1 MFSQMRL
8 QLQAHRA
15 WLNAPLELKGR
26 IPGKVAVPARA
37 VLELATIGG
46 AVALGM
52 DDRTGSLTP
61 GKDADIA
68 VISCRDI
75 NTTPMV
81 DPAGMVI
88 FYANP
93 SNVDTVLVAG
103 RAIKRNGVL
112 VDIDWPA
119 LRAQLM
125 KSHEHVMSC
134 AQRIPLE
141 KIQNLWTSTW
151 YYDIA
156 SMILP
161 EKAKQRQMRSLA

>member
-1 MFSQMRL
+1 MPQ
-8 QLQAHRA
+8 
-15 WLNAPLELKGR
+15 
-26 IPGKVAVPARA
+26 PAASRSFVQPRKERVHLRHA
-37 VLELATIGG
+37 F
-46 AVALGM
+46 
-52 DDRTGSLTP
+52 RHTGSGTC
-61 GKDADIA
+61 AIR
-68 VISCRDI
+68 S
-75 NTTPMV
+75 
-81 DPAGMVI
+81 DPYRFLDGEFREDQPAFGHQ
-88 FYANP
+88 ANP

-103 RAIKRNGVL
+103 KAIKRNGVL
-112 VDIDWPA
+112 VSIDWPS